1 MSRFQSNIIINY
13 ICRKISK
20 IFLKPT
26 AFWHILTLLK
36 CALQYICPPPLW
48 KLRINLSV
56 DKLHP
61 LYSFHTS
68 QWAKFYTKK
77 YYCIVISIY
86 ISHSPCHS
94 HLCNE
99 KSYFFP
105 SKLFRFTH
113 TVFKFRANF
122 QRDILWNMICI
133 WWIWICTF
141 FRYSNTLHVVLCLL
155 ILNLENGKNNC
166 FLASDGSRYLLTKI
180 SKPFFWYLKKF
191 CIWQTS

>member
-48 KLRINLSV
+48 NLRINLSV

-68 QWAKFYTKK
+68 QRAKFYKK
-77 YYCIVISIY
+77 SVNVSLFPYIYY
-86 ISHSPCHS
+86 ISLSHS
-94 HLCNE
+94 HLCDE
-99 KSYFFP
+99 KSYFFL

-122 QRDILWNMICI
+122 QKDILWNMICI

-141 FRYSNTLHVVLCLL
+141 FRYSITLYVVLYLL
-155 ILNLENGKNNC
+155 ILNLKNGKNNW
-166 FLASDGSRYLLTKI
+166 FLASDGSRYI
-180 SKPFFWYLKKF
+180 Y
-191 CIWQTS
+191 